1 MNTSFTIIIIIII
14 IIIIYLF
21 IYSFIFFHRVLVIK
35 DSAKMEEPA
44 SLDTQT
50 KAIVVFALQNG
61 RHMIVTKVPTIL
73 FELL

>member
-1 MNTSFTIIIIIII
+1 M
-14 IIIIYLF
+14 
-21 IYSFIFFHRVLVIK
+21 IK
-35 DSAKMEEPA
+35 DPAKMEEPA

-50 KAIVVFALQNG
+50 KAIAVFALQNG